1 MFNLIEYGLISQD
14 SHETSM
20 EFQEILYPSL
30 DCFMTDTTIN
40 QLFTH
45 GECCLNYELI
55 VVRLRMHSFTKQHK
69 EIHGS
74 VMKCRINKFI
84 GQFITKRISTS

>member
-1 MFNLIEYGLISQD
+1 MSQLIEYGLISQD

-30 DCFMTDTTIN
+30 DCFMTDTTIR

-55 VVRLRMHSFTKQHK
+55 VVRISKHSLTKQYK
-69 EIHGS
+69 AIHWS
-74 VMKCRINKFI
+74 VMKCRINQFI
-84 GQFITKRISTS
+84 AQFITKRISAS